1 MYPCATGY
9 IYIYIIYITDYSLL
23 NFNFPMTKQ
32 WWLLNKNMNSNPTLI
47 CYNLILVFLEE
58 DKKNKVKTLYN
69 NSLFKEL
76 KQFNSYK
83 KNVFN

>member
-1 MYPCATGY
+1 
-9 IYIYIIYITDYSLL
+9 
-23 NFNFPMTKQ
+23 
-32 WWLLNKNMNSNPTLI
+32 MNSNPTLI